1 MNNDSKKLSPS
12 DLLAGQF
19 LERAK
24 EFQANIE
31 LIKVLK
37 SRTYKIGE
45 ANVLVRASSEGNR
58 RYFFGINY
66 ITVEDI
72 AEMLNANFKTISEHT
87 RKLNSSGLVNKRY
100 KGRYVAHELSPYGKQ
115 FIKFTKSFQHSG

>member
-1 MNNDSKKLSPS
+1 MIAIEHK
-12 DLLAGQF
+12 
-19 LERAK
+19 
-24 EFQANIE
+24 QAR
-31 LIKVLK
+31 KV
-37 SRTYKIGE
+37 E
-45 ANVLVRASSEGNR
+45 
-58 RYFFGINY
+58 RYFKGMANHWRIAILGTIASNPG